1 MISLVKKLFK
11 ILTIRE
17 KFQLA
22 ALLLAIIMTAFMQTL
37 GIASVLPFITLIMEP
52 SLIFEN
58 HWLFWAYQTFNFS
71 SVNSFII
78 FVGIAMFVIIVV
90 SNLVSAFTTWLNLRF
105 VWMNNHRLSRRLL
118 EKYLSMPYAFFLNKN
133 SSELSKNVLSDVAQ
147 LTSSFLMPLMN
158 IISRGLVTLFILT
171 LLLWINPLVSLLTIL
186 FIGGAYAAIYWRVN
200 RNLKYRGEKSL
211 EANLYRFKVVLEAF
225 GGIKD
230 IKVLN
235 RERHFLDRYSNY
247 SLEYARQNSWNAVI
261 GQLPRFVLEAI
272 AFGGVIVFVLVLLIQ
287 HGDASQVIP
296 LASVFA
302 FAGYRLMFAL
312 QEIFSCFTQMQF
324 SRAIFDRIYSD
335 FTSPAERVSQPASQS
350 NLTPEELPFSSE
362 LSLKNITFSYVN
374 SDQPVLHDINLNIK
388 KNSSVALVGSTGAG
402 KTSLIDI
409 IIGLLFPQQGSL
421 LVDGI
426 AVSGDNLHHW
436 QRKIGYVSQH
446 IYLCDDTVTR
456 NIAFGIPDNLV
467 DRDRLERAA
476 ALANIENFILNELPY
491 GYDTIVGEH
500 GVRLSG
506 GQRQRIG
513 IARAFYSDPE
523 VLVFDEATS
532 ALDGVTEDAVLTA
545 MLSTVSSKTLII
557 IAHRLTTVKNCDQV
571 YIMERGKIIASGT
584 YDSLLA
590 GNKLFRAMAKVDK
603 AK

>member
-22 ALLLAIIMTAFMQTL
+22 ALLLAIIITAFMQTL

-52 SLIFEN
+52 NLIFEN
-58 HWLFWAYQTFNFS
+58 RWLYWVYETFDFGT
-71 SVNSFII
+71 VNSFII
-78 FVGIAMFVIIVV
+78 FVGIAMFAIIVV

-118 EKYLSMPYAFFLNKN
+118 EKYLSMPYTFFLNKN

-147 LTSSFLMPLMN
+147 LTGSFLMPLMN
-158 IISRGLVTLFILT
+158 IISRGLVTLFILI

-211 EANLYRFKVVLEAF
+211 EANLNRFKVVLEAF

-235 RERHFLDRYSNY
+235 RERYFLDRYSNY

-287 HGDASQVIP
+287 RGDASQVIP

-324 SRAIFDRIYSD
+324 SKALFDRIYSD
-335 FTSPAERVSQPASQS
+335 FTSPTESALYQASKS
-350 NLTPEELPFSSE
+350 NLVPEEMPFSSE
-362 LSLKNITFSYVN
+362 LSLENIAFSYPN
-374 SDQPVLHDINLNIK
+374 SDQPVLRDINLSIK

-402 KTSLIDI
+402 KTTLIDI
-409 IIGLLFPQQGSL
+409 IIGLLFPQHGSM

-426 AVSGDNLHHW
+426 AVSGDNLHRW
-436 QRKIGYVSQH
+436 QKKIGYVSQH

-456 NIAFGIPDNLV
+456 NIAFGIPDKLV

-476 ALANIENFILNELPY
+476 ALANIEDFILNELPY

-532 ALDGVTEDAVLTA
+532 ALDGVTEDTVLTA

-571 YIMERGKIIASGT
+571 YMMERGKIIASGT

-603 AK
+603 VK

>member
-52 SLIFEN
+52 NLIFEN
-58 HWLFWAYQTFNFS
+58 YWLFWAYQTFNFN

-147 LTSSFLMPLMN
+147 LTSSFLMPLMS

-513 IARAFYSDPE
+513 IARAFYNDPE

>member
-147 LTSSFLMPLMN
+147 LTSSFLMPLMS

-171 LLLWINPLVSLLTIL
+171 LLLWLNPLVSLLTIL

-200 RNLKYRGEKSL
+200 RNLKHRGEKSL

-513 IARAFYSDPE
+513 IARAFYNDPE

>member
-22 ALLLAIIMTAFMQTL
+22 ALLLAIIVTAFMQTL

-52 SLIFEN
+52 NLIFEN
-58 HWLFWAYQTFNFS
+58 YWLFWAYQTFNFN

-147 LTSSFLMPLMN
+147 LTSSFLMPLMS

-200 RNLKYRGEKSL
+200 RNLKHRGEKSL

-362 LSLKNITFSYVN
+362 LSLKNITFSYRN
-374 SDQPVLHDINLNIK
+374 S
-388 KNSSVALVGSTGAG
+388 
-402 KTSLIDI
+402 
-409 IIGLLFPQQGSL
+409 
-421 LVDGI
+421 
-426 AVSGDNLHHW
+426 
-436 QRKIGYVSQH
+436 
-446 IYLCDDTVTR
+446 
-456 NIAFGIPDNLV
+456 
-467 DRDRLERAA
+467 
-476 ALANIENFILNELPY
+476 
-491 GYDTIVGEH
+491 
-500 GVRLSG
+500 
-506 GQRQRIG
+506 
-513 IARAFYSDPE
+513 
-523 VLVFDEATS
+523 
-532 ALDGVTEDAVLTA
+532 
-545 MLSTVSSKTLII
+545 
-557 IAHRLTTVKNCDQV
+557 
-571 YIMERGKIIASGT
+571 
-584 YDSLLA
+584 
-590 GNKLFRAMAKVDK
+590 
-603 AK
+603 

>member
-52 SLIFEN
+52 NLIFEN
-58 HWLFWAYQTFNFS
+58 YWLFWAYQTFNFN

-171 LLLWINPLVSLLTIL
+171 LLLWLNPLVSLLTIL

-200 RNLKYRGEKSL
+200 RNLKHRGEKSL

-513 IARAFYSDPE
+513 IARAFYNDPE

>member
-22 ALLLAIIMTAFMQTL
+22 ALLLAIIVTAFMQTL

-52 SLIFEN
+52 NLIFEN
-58 HWLFWAYQTFNFS
+58 YWLFWAYQTFNFN

-147 LTSSFLMPLMN
+147 LTSSFLMPLMS

-171 LLLWINPLVSLLTIL
+171 LLLWLNPLVSLLTIL

-200 RNLKYRGEKSL
+200 RNLKHRGEKSL

-513 IARAFYSDPE
+513 IARAFYNDPE